1 MSFIPGANVGPYRIV
16 EQAERNGV
24 ATTYTA
30 YQPSV
35 GRYVSLVVVSAIDRE
50 DDSLFRQ
57 YQRQLELVLSLR
69 HPNIL
74 TVIDTG
80 EHLGVPFVVTE
91 MIEAESLADRLGA
104 PWPLAEV
111 VRVLRPIAVALDYA
125 HSLGIVH
132 SDIRSSSV
140 LLTPDGTPMLSGF
153 GLMTRPLAVPVG
165 VPAGDLSGRPSSPL
179 EEVTQAQPAD
189 RRGLAL
195 VAYEMLTG
203 RTTDVESAELTRP
216 LLPAQIGSPLLA
228 APVER
233 VLLREL
239 TGEVEERYPSATAF
253 VDDLSTPVEST
264 RPNGVAPIPPIVT
277 PPPTASPSGT
287 SGGSGSDSRR
297 RLITVALIFAAL
309 ALLGALAILLRGSDA
324 ARPIA
329 SPGRTPGTE
338 VPTPATSAAG
348 APAAG
353 APSSGATT
361 GAQTAG
367 ASAGAPAPTA
377 PAPGAS
383 ASGAPASSQAAAGG
397 GSKPAAPPTVVTA
410 APQPKAPSVASVPGQ
425 AAAPTTTTGTAAAP
439 TATPG
444 SSGTS
449 VTTIVPTAGTA
460 PAGPAPAPPPPSRA
474 ATAAPA
480 AAGSTRLPVTWRVVG
495 DPSGRWMLDDEGRV
509 AGRTETGA
517 SVVLFPESVDDVG
530 FSASVNTTSCQAT
543 LVFRA
548 QDDENLLMAIY
559 IPDGLPAPGTAG
571 GGVWLYQRV
580 EGLDL
585 PIRAVRPSTVRP
597 AGEPSRLKIVTS
609 GPNISIFL
617 NDEPALQAV
626 DTAPRAGR
634 LGLMVYSTSGR
645 LCEATFGDIER

>member
-1 MSFIPGANVGPYRIV
+1 MSFIPGANVGPYRII
-16 EQAERNGV
+16 EQAERSGV

-35 GRYVSLVVVSAIDRE
+35 GRYVSLVVVPAIDRE

-348 APAAG
+348 AP
-353 APSSGATT
+353 
-361 GAQTAG
+361 
-367 ASAGAPAPTA
+367 
-377 PAPGAS
+377 
-383 ASGAPASSQAAAGG
+383 
-397 GSKPAAPPTVVTA
+397 PTVVTA